1 MGAEIDNA
9 EIDNAEI
16 DNAEIDNASNK
27 PLVIDGFLH

>member
-16 DNAEIDNASNK
+16 DDVSNK